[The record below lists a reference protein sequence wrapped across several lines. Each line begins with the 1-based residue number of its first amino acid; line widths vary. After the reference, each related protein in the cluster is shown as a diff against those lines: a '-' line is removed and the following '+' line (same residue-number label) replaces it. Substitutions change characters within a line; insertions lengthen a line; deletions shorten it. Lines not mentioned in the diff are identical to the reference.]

1 MLDLATDLIAMRIS
15 VLNVNKGFLY
25 TKTVVLKS
33 KTASFQM
40 VSITGAIRQYK
51 RMSMSII

>member
-40 VSITGAIRQYK
+40 VSITGAIRPP
-51 RMSMSII
+51 